1 MAGLILIIA
10 GAALIFYAIQ
20 HDKKQQI
27 KWMKKWY
34 FWVISIFLIV
44 AGVLSINDSRLAD
57 IFASLM
63 ILVLIGLLYWRIS
76 DQRKKNLHGKKRIPH
91 TLVTILLLVV
101 YFAIAGSITN
111 GLMTNETSNNTAS
124 DSNTS
129 ANTNNYVRLDGH
141 KIYYT
146 KSKKYAIK
154 EDADTSWSAANAKVN
169 SVTVYKT
176 EKGYTYGSKRGKK
189 AVQGLLAINVTV
201 KALKDIQI
209 LMDSATVSIPSINEQ
224 HDIET
229 KDDWDD
235 LDKGISKTGTVYI
248 PIYKLSNINNIKSLR
263 FKFDCQQQ
271 STDADDYDHTFDMT
285 INLK

>member
-57 IFASLM
+57 IFGSLM

-101 YFAIAGSITN
+101 YFAIAGSI
-111 GLMTNETSNNTAS
+111 E
-124 DSNTS
+124 
-129 ANTNNYVRLDGH
+129 
-141 KIYYT
+141 
-146 KSKKYAIK
+146 
-154 EDADTSWSAANAKVN
+154 
-169 SVTVYKT
+169 
-176 EKGYTYGSKRGKK
+176 
-189 AVQGLLAINVTV
+189 TV
-201 KALKDIQI
+201 K
-209 LMDSATVSIPSINEQ
+209 SFV
-224 HDIET
+224 
-229 KDDWDD
+229 
-235 LDKGISKTGTVYI
+235 
-248 PIYKLSNINNIKSLR
+248 
-263 FKFDCQQQ
+263 
-271 STDADDYDHTFDMT
+271 
-285 INLK
+285 